1 MKTSQS
7 QPRLSE
13 TTEAPATIPGDLIG
27 YSEAAALLGV
37 PVGTLY
43 SWTHLKK
50 VPHIRLGPRLVRFSR
65 AGLAAW
71 LRNLTVQPASSQR
84 GTRGPERPESRD
96 VA

>member
-1 MKTSQS
+1 MNTSQAHNDLRGHVPAHS
-7 QPRLSE
+7 N
-13 TTEAPATIPGDLIG
+13 APSDLIG

-71 LRNLTVQPASSQR
+71 LSHLTVSPISSGQRHPNTDPAEPTE
-84 GTRGPERPESRD
+84 TR
-96 VA
+96 

>member
-7 QPRLSE
+7 QPRPCE

-27 YSEAAALLGV
+27 YSAAAALLGV

-65 AGLAAW
+65 AGLAMW
-71 LRNLTVQPASSQR
+71 LRNLTVEPGPSEC
-84 GTRGPERPESRD
+84 GTRGPERQESRD